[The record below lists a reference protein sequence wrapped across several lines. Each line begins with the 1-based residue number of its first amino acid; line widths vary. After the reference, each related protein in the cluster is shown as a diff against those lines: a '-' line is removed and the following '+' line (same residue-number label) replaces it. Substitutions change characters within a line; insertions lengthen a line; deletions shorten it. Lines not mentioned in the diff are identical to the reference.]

1 MARLA
6 VQVRNTAEAQAVM
19 EMFKS
24 LAKHFQ
30 EGGWGMYPILLC
42 FIITLAILI
51 DRLQAL
57 YGRHNIDKEAFLAGL
72 KKHIFA
78 GDLEQAIS
86 YTASQKPTPLTAI
99 VKAGLMQVEK
109 GDAEVQAAMDEA
121 SLREMPKVEARTG
134 YLAMLGNVATLCGLL
149 GTVSGLITCFAA
161 VANEPAERKSIV
173 LSNGIAEAMN
183 CTAFG
188 LGTGILALVFF
199 SILQGRTQHMMDDI
213 NETSV
218 GVLNLIVANRDKIKS
233 R

>member
-1 MARLA
+1 
-6 VQVRNTAEAQAVM
+6 M
-19 EMFKS
+19 EMFKT
-24 LAKHFQ
+24 LAAHFK
-30 EGGWGMYPILLC
+30 EGGWGMYPILVC
-42 FIITLAILI
+42 FIITVAILI
-51 DRLQAL
+51 DRLSAL

-86 YTASQKPTPLTAI
+86 YTASQKQTPLTAI

-161 VANEPAERKSIV
+161 VATVAAELKSQV
-173 LSNGIAEAMN
+173 LSQGIAEAMN

-199 SILQGRTQHMMDDI
+199 SVLQGRTQHMMDDI

-218 GVLNLIVANRDKIKS
+218 GVLNLIVANRDKIKT

>member
-1 MARLA
+1 MELFHTLA
-6 VQVRNTAEAQAVM
+6 EH
-19 EMFKS
+19 FK
-24 LAKHFQ
+24 
-30 EGGWGMYPILLC
+30 EGGWGMYPILAC
-42 FIITLAILI
+42 FIITFAILI
-51 DRLQAL
+51 DRLTAL

-86 YTASQKPTPLTAI
+86 YTASQKQTPLTAI

-121 SLREMPKVEARTG
+121 SLREMPKIEARTG
-134 YLAMLGNVATLCGLL
+134 YLAMLGNVATLAGLL

-161 VANEPAERKSIV
+161 VAKVAAEQKSQV
-173 LSNGIAEAMN
+173 LSAGIAEAMN

-188 LGTGILALVFF
+188 LGTGIIALVFF
-199 SILQGRTQHMMDDI
+199 SVLQGRTQHMMDDI

-218 GVLNLIVANRDKIKS
+218 GVLNLIVANRDKIKT

>member
-1 MARLA
+1 MDNIKALA
-6 VQVRNTAEAQAVM
+6 LH
-19 EMFKS
+19 FK
-24 LAKHFQ
+24 

-42 FIITLAILI
+42 FIITVAILI
-51 DRLQAL
+51 DRLSAL
-57 YGRHNIDKEAFLAGL
+57 YGRHNIDKEAFLSGL

-149 GTVSGLITCFAA
+149 GTVSGLIMCFAA
-161 VANEPAERKSIV
+161 VGSVAAELKSQV
-173 LSNGIAEAMN
+173 LSQGIAEAMN

-199 SILQGRTQHMMDDI
+199 SVLQGRTQHMMDDI

-218 GVLNLIVANRDKIKS
+218 GVLNLIVANRDKIKT

>member
-1 MARLA
+1 
-6 VQVRNTAEAQAVM
+6 M
-19 EMFKS
+19 EMFKT
-24 LAKHFQ
+24 LAAHFK
-30 EGGWGMYPILLC
+30 EGGWGMYPILIC
-42 FIITLAILI
+42 FIITVAILI
-51 DRLQAL
+51 DRLSAL

-149 GTVSGLITCFAA
+149 GTVSGLITCVAA
-161 VANEPAERKSIV
+161 VANVAAEQKSQV
-173 LSNGIAEAMN
+173 LSQGIAEAMN

-199 SILQGRTQHMMDDI
+199 SVLQGRTQHMMDDI

-218 GVLNLIVANRDKIKS
+218 GVLNLIVANRDKIKT

>member
-1 MARLA
+1 MD
-6 VQVRNTAEAQAVM
+6 
-19 EMFKS
+19 MFKT
-24 LAKHFQ
+24 LAEHFK

-42 FIITLAILI
+42 FIITVAILI
-51 DRLQAL
+51 DRLSAL
-57 YGRHNIDKEAFLAGL
+57 YGRHNIDKEAFLSGL

-86 YTASQKPTPLTAI
+86 YTASQKQTPLTAI

-161 VANEPAERKSIV
+161 VANVAAEQKSQV
-173 LSNGIAEAMN
+173 LSQGIAEAMN

-199 SILQGRTQHMMDDI
+199 SVLQGRTQHMMDDI

-218 GVLNLIVANRDKIKS
+218 GVLNLIVANRDKIKT

>member
-1 MARLA
+1 MD
-6 VQVRNTAEAQAVM
+6 
-19 EMFKS
+19 MFKT
-24 LAKHFQ
+24 LAEHFK

-42 FIITLAILI
+42 FIITVAILI
-51 DRLQAL
+51 DRLSAL

-86 YTASQKPTPLTAI
+86 YTASQKQTPLTAI

-161 VANEPAERKSIV
+161 VANVAAEQKSQV
-173 LSNGIAEAMN
+173 LSQGIAEAMN

-199 SILQGRTQHMMDDI
+199 SVLQGRTQHMMDDI

-218 GVLNLIVANRDKIKS
+218 GVLNLIVANRDKIKT

>member
-1 MARLA
+1 MGIF
-6 VQVRNTAEAQAVM
+6 TALGAH
-19 EMFKS
+19 FK
-24 LAKHFQ
+24 
-30 EGGWGMYPILLC
+30 EGGWGMYPILFC
-42 FIITLAILI
+42 FIVTLAIVI
-51 DRLQAL
+51 DRVMAL
-57 YGRHNIDKEAFLAGL
+57 YGKHFIDKEAFLAGL

-121 SLREMPKVEARTG
+121 SLRETPKIEARTG

-149 GTVSGLITCFAA
+149 GTVSGLITCFNA
-161 VANEPAERKSIV
+161 VANVPAEQKSQV
-173 LSNGIAEAMN
+173 LSQGIAEAMN

-199 SILQGRTQHMMDDI
+199 SVLQGRTQHMMDDV

-218 GVLNLIVANRDKIKS
+218 GVLNLIVANRDKIKT

>member
-1 MARLA
+1 MGLFHSI
-6 VQVRNTAEAQAVM
+6 AEA
-19 EMFKS
+19 F
-24 LAKHFQ
+24 H
-30 EGGWGMYPILLC
+30 EGGWGMYPILVCLI
-42 FIITLAILI
+42 FTIAIVV
-51 DRLQAL
+51 DRLRAL
-57 YGRHNIDKEAFLAGL
+57 YASHNIDKEAFISGL

-86 YTASQKPTPLTAI
+86 YTASQKATPLTAI

-121 SLREMPKVEARTG
+121 SLREMPRIEKRTG
-134 YLAMLGNVATLCGLL
+134 YLAMLGNVATLAGLL

-161 VANEPAERKSIV
+161 VGKVAAEDKSRL
-173 LSNGIAEAMN
+173 LSAGIAEAMN

-188 LGTGILALVFF
+188 LGTGIIALVCY
-199 SILQGRTQHMMDDI
+199 SVLQGRTQHMLDDI

-218 GVLNLIVANRDKIKS
+218 GVLNLIVANRDKLKS